1 MVIEGFKASLHLSE
15 SLFVTTLILLPDVI
29 LADDEAN
36 FSMELR
42 NEIDARRKPEKEGGV
57 TRSVMIFFE
66 NSKTLLDFY
75 KCEHMQDIKSKTR
88 TITEDIASSDK
99 DGAFLQ
105 ASVSGSITLMIREFG
120 RGI

>member
-1 MVIEGFKASLHLSE
+1 M
-15 SLFVTTLILLPDVI
+15 I
-29 LADDEAN
+29 LADDESN
-36 FSMELR
+36 FFMELR
-42 NEIDARRKPEKEGGV
+42 KEIYTCCKPEKEGGV
-57 TRSVMIFFE
+57 TPAVMIFFE

-75 KCEHMQDIKSKTR
+75 KCEHMQDIKAKTR

-120 RGI
+120 RGIK